1 MCRKPRPSSFPD
13 NPPIFF
19 MPIFFM
25 PIFFIMIVGLFPQHP
40 PGDTYHLIA

>member
-19 MPIFFM
+19 MPIFF
-25 PIFFIMIVGLFPQHP
+25 IMIVGLFPRHP